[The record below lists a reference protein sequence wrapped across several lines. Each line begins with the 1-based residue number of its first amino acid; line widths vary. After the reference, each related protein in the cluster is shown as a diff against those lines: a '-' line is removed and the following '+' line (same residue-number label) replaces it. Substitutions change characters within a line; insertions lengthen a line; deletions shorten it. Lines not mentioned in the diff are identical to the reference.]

1 MAKFKISELN
11 LKDKLV
17 NVGRTAK
24 VVKGGRRF
32 NFSAIVVV
40 GDGQGHIGYGLG
52 KAGEVVD
59 AVQKATD
66 AAKKAVVQGRLQG
79 TTIPHEVFSK
89 YGSAKILL
97 RPAAPGTGVIASGGV
112 RAVLEL
118 AGVQDVLTKS
128 LGSSNTLNIVHAT
141 VAALKQ
147 LEEPQAVADRRGKA
161 LVEVAP
167 ARLLPAKTEKAGAK

>member
-1 MAKFKISELN
+1 MAREGEGGRGRDREERDSEFV
-11 LKDKLV
+11 DRLV
-17 NVGRTAK
+17 HINRVAK

-40 GDGQGHIGYGLG
+40 GDGQGHVGYGLG

-66 AAKKAVVQGRLQG
+66 AAKEAVVQVRLQG
-79 TTIPHEVFSK
+79 TTIPHEVLSK

-128 LGSSNTLNIVHAT
+128 LGSSNPHNVVKAT
-141 VAALKQ
+141 IAALQ
-147 LEEPQAVADRRGKA
+147 ALEDAQ
-161 LVEVAP
+161 
-167 ARLLPAKTEKAGAK
+167 TEIGRAHV